1 MGDLISRKSLYEKLA
16 RLEASAREDVLD
28 AGVDSK
34 HHLRL
39 VAVLCERTAIKHM
52 IMDEPDATDDRRTGH
67 WEYDENGY
75 DWGIGA
81 WRCSEC
87 GCKNDN
93 LRGGKNMHPSVYA
106 GSKYC
111 PHCGVRMVKR

>member
-1 MGDLISRKSLYEKLA
+1 MGDLISRKSLYERIAKL
-16 RLEASAREDVLD
+16 EESARKDFCDSPDILRMGVLN
-28 AGVDSK
+28 
-34 HHLRL
+34 
-39 VAVLCERTAIKHM
+39 ERTAIKHM
-52 IMDEPDATDDRRTGH
+52 IMDEPDATDDRRTGY
-67 WEYDENGY
+67 WKYDENGN